1 MLKSRRPPLLYV
13 LVPRAPGACE
23 SPRRSA
29 AASSLSDIIGP
40 SQQSDFPFSC
50 ANGCVTAVK
59 TLFSPISH
67 QSLINRFTDPRIYG
81 FTFLPSIP
89 LFSGTPVTR
98 ISKSSYRR
106 ACDVWCGQMDPCWSR
121 HAMQLCKKGRD
132 EAVEFC
138 VEVPRM
144 PLCQRS
150 PTTCKIYQHP
160 LL

>member
-1 MLKSRRPPLLYV
+1 MD
-13 LVPRAPGACE
+13 
-23 SPRRSA
+23 A
-29 AASSLSDIIGP
+29 A
-40 SQQSDFPFSC
+40 
-50 ANGCVTAVK
+50 
-59 TLFSPISH
+59 
-67 QSLINRFTDPRIYG
+67 
-81 FTFLPSIP
+81 
-89 LFSGTPVTR
+89 TPVKLTALYSTVVT
-98 ISKSSYRR
+98 SKSSYRR

-121 HAMQLCKKGRD
+121 HATQLCKKGRD